1 MARKTS
7 LVVTV
12 RIEGVRETLAAY
24 RRLPKEASQALRKRS
39 GELAE
44 TLAGRARAAALSDA
58 APQSPLLAKT
68 VRARRDRVPS
78 IVAGGARRV
87 GRRKVPAWKV
97 LFGSEFGS
105 NTYKQFGRRHSGRV
119 GHWFFPVAER
129 NADDVIA
136 AWRRAADDIARSF
149 SAGPGVR

>member
-1 MARKTS
+1 MARS
-7 LVVTV
+7 RALVVTV

-24 RRLPKEASQALRKRS
+24 RRLPKEASKALRNRS
-39 GELAE
+39 TELTE
-44 TLAGRARAAALSDA
+44 TLAGRARAAAMSDQ

-78 IVAGGARRV
+78 IVAGGFAKV

-105 NTYKQFGRRHSGRV
+105 DAYKQFGRRHSGRK
-119 GHWFFPVAER
+119 GHWFFPTAER

-149 SAGPGVR
+149 SAGAR